1 MSNFPKGFL
10 FGIISG
16 SLIGSLVA
24 LLYAPDKGANTR
36 DRISYRLNNYMDEL
50 GNLIER
56 LQHEKDIVSDAKK
69 EGDLVVEEA
78 QKKAEDLI
86 SEAEKLL
93 ENIGE
98 TRKKQ

>member
-10 FGIISG
+10 LGLISG
-16 SLIGSLVA
+16 SVLGSFVA

-36 DRISYRLNNYMDEL
+36 DKISYRLNSYMDEL
-50 GNLIER
+50 SQLIDH
-56 LQHEKDIVSDAKK
+56 LQDEKGIVSDAKK
-69 EGDLVVEEA
+69 EGDHIVEEA
-78 QKKAEDLI
+78 QKRAEDLI

-98 TRKKQ
+98 TRKK